1 MGPRQILSTLKKSFL
16 FDHVLLIT
24 KLHGGGS
31 EGSHGTPKSDYMI
44 FGGPSKGLRL
54 RLAMIYKQPLIF
66 PKGQV
71 RIKENPILTSW
82 SDLTNIW
89 EKATAQVCM
98 ISVKRRWLQFPML
111 LLFIHLAACLC
122 ATLPC
127 PVAHLVA
134 RWRLAEHPI
143 EYLGA
148 SAIQP
153 FQHVGFKQN
162 QLVAFDAYYWVVLDF
177 LFRALEVPEPRVRK
191 RSF

>member
-1 MGPRQILSTLKKSFL
+1 MNRSVVGISDPVHL
-16 FDHVLLIT
+16 FKPT
-24 KLHGGGS
+24 WR
-31 EGSHGTPKSDYMI
+31 T
-44 FGGPSKGLRL
+44 
-54 RLAMIYKQPLIF
+54 MIYKQPLIF

-82 SDLTNIW
+82 PDLTNIW

-98 ISVKRRWLQFPML
+98 ISVKRRGGLQFPML

-127 PVAHLVA
+127 PVAHLVV
-134 RWRLAEHPI
+134 RWRVAEHPI

-148 SAIQP
+148 STIWP

-162 QLVAFDAYYWVVLDF
+162 QLFAFDYINIPLVIMYDF
-177 LFRALEVPEPRVRK
+177 LLLVLTKF
-191 RSF
+191 